1 MQADHVP
8 QTSIDVSSLT
18 RAQSEQM
25 QRQFHRAGIRF
36 VMTTG
41 TVTVPIRQ
49 ADEAREVLAEL
60 SLQAPGVDTPFDD
73 RPLHRGEI
81 PGLGV
86 PAERWRRLLGALV
99 DGFVFALVA
108 LALSEVNV
116 HSSAVWVVLGVIS
129 IAMVPFLGAT
139 PGKVAL
145 DTRVRDVATGRNP
158 PVWRAALR
166 WATPRW
172 PAGWSPSSCTRC
184 TTPTPGPPRCRS
196 HCSPARINELTEHLK
211 MHKKDHHSRRGL
223 LMMVGRRRRML
234 DYVKNIDV
242 ERYRAIVAANGL
254 RR

>member
-1 MQADHVP
+1 MDGDGEHGGEPSRQPRSPKRRAVAGGGASMQADHVP

-49 ADEAREVLAEL
+49 ADDAREVLAEL
-60 SLQAPGVDTPFDD
+60 SLQAPGDDTPVDD

-129 IAMVPFLGAT
+129 IAMVSFLGAT

-166 WATPRW
+166 WATPL
-172 PAGWSPSSCTRC
+172 AGGLVAVVVPGGAILLWIGYLCSAALILFSPDGRGVHDLVAGTIVVNSPS
-184 TTPTPGPPRCRS
+184 PR
-196 HCSPARINELTEHLK
+196 
-211 MHKKDHHSRRGL
+211 
-223 LMMVGRRRRML
+223 
-234 DYVKNIDV
+234 
-242 ERYRAIVAANGL
+242 
-254 RR
+254 